1 MIFDEVH
8 WTKVLKRSTYVV
20 LALLGIYLSFKLA
33 IFYIPF
39 LIAFVISLIIEPAIK
54 FLMNKARLT
63 RRTSSI
69 IIFIL
74 VFGIIV
80 GLLVWG
86 ILTLITEAT
95 ELLQTLN
102 YYFDTAYKQIQIIIS
117 NFQFDSIKIPDEIMT
132 IVQNSTSD
140 ILNYLADWA
149 KNLLTNIVNIVTS
162 VPTIAIYFVITIL
175 ALYFICI
182 DKIYILDQMEHHFP
196 RKWSKKMLI
205 HIKEIVSTLG
215 AYLKAQ
221 VILILISFIISVIGL
236 YIYKFMGFN
245 IEFPL
250 LVALGISFVDALPIL
265 GSGTVMIPWGVG
277 VALNGDIKLAISIV
291 GLWIIMSI
299 VRQFVEP
306 RIVSNQIGIHP
317 IFTLIAMYTGF
328 RFLGIIGL
336 IIGPIILIILNNIF
350 SSLIDKGI
358 LKTIFDKK

>member
-1 MIFDEVH
+1 MVFDKVH
-8 WTKVLKRSTYVV
+8 WTRVLKRSTYFV
-20 LALLGIYLSFKLA
+20 LSFLGIYLSFKLV

-54 FLMNKARLT
+54 FLMNRVKLT

-74 VFGIIV
+74 VFGFIV

-95 ELLQTLN
+95 ELLQTIN
-102 YYFDTAYKQIQIIIS
+102 HYFDTAYRQIQNIIY
-117 NFQFDSIKIPDEIMT
+117 NFEFDRIKIPNEIKQ
-132 IVQNSTSD
+132 IIQNSTNE
-140 ILNYLADWA
+140 IFNYLANWA
-149 KNLLTNIVNIVTS
+149 KNILTNIINIVTS
-162 VPTIAIYFVITIL
+162 VPTIVTYFIITIL

-196 RKWSKKMLI
+196 KKWLKKMLI
-205 HIKEIVSTLG
+205 HIKEIASTLG

-221 VILILISFIISVIGL
+221 IILILISFIISVIGL
-236 YIYKFMGFN
+236 YIFKYIGLN

-250 LVALGISFVDALPIL
+250 LVALAIGFVDALPIL

-277 VALNGDIKLAISIV
+277 AALNGDIKLAVAIY
-291 GLWIIMSI
+291 GLWILMSV
-299 VRQFVEP
+299 VRQIVEP
-306 RIVSNQIGIHP
+306 RIVSKQIGIHP

-328 RFLGIIGL
+328 KFMGIAGL
-336 IIGPIILIILNNIF
+336 IIGPIILIILKNLY
-350 SSLIDKGI
+350 SGLIDKGI
-358 LKTIFDKK
+358 LKTIFDKS

>member
-1 MIFDEVH
+1 MIFDEIH
-8 WTKVLKRSTYVV
+8 WTRVIKRSTYFV
-20 LALLGIYLSFKLA
+20 LSVIGLFLSFKLA
-33 IFYIPF
+33 IFYMPF
-39 LIAFVISLIIEPAIK
+39 LVAFVISLLIEPAIK
-54 FLMNKARLT
+54 FLMKKAKFT

-69 IIFIL
+69 IIFVL
-74 VFGIIV
+74 AFGIIV

-86 ILTLITEAT
+86 TVTLITEAT

-102 YYFDTAYKQIQIIIS
+102 FYFDAAYKQIQKIIFS
-117 NFQFDSIKIPDEIMT
+117 FEFDSIKIPDEIMQ

-140 ILNYLADWA
+140 ILNYLANWV
-149 KNLLTNIVNIVTS
+149 KNFLTNVINIVTS
-162 VPTIAIYFVITIL
+162 VPTIGIYFVITIL

-205 HIKEIVSTLG
+205 HIKEIASTLG

-221 VILILISFIISVIGL
+221 AILILISFIISVIGL

-250 LVALGISFVDALPIL
+250 IVALGISFIDALPIL

-277 VALNGDIKLAISIV
+277 VALNGDIKLAVAIV
-291 GLWIIMSI
+291 GLWVLMSV

-328 RFLGIIGL
+328 KFMGIIGL
-336 IIGPIILIILNNIF
+336 IIGPIVLIILKNIF

-358 LKTIFDKK
+358 LKTIFDKN